1 MHALWSLFSFILA
14 VGILVSFH
22 EFGHYSIAR
31 LCGVKVLRFSIGFGK
46 SIKTYQKTSE
56 STEWSLSALP
66 LGGYVKMDEESFR
79 SKKLWQR
86 SIIVAAGPLAN
97 FLLAIFLLSILFI
110 SGVQQLPSK
119 LAEPS
124 PNTLAYELGV
134 YSGDVVTAWKSE
146 DDQDFRSIISWN
158 QLRWRLIDA
167 VTAHKGFSLELKT
180 SDGNT
185 QVIVFNKEKINKP
198 SPNIDPIANLG
209 IKPDISEPIGWFEL
223 QLKPIQAVSTSFERV
238 LDISTISLRMIA
250 GIFTGEASIRQIGG
264 PLSIADMAGRSA
276 QVGWQSYLG
285 FLALISISLAILN
298 LLPLPMLDGGQL
310 LYDAWEL
317 VSGHKVPQA
326 IQEVLQRFGVASL
339 LFLTM
344 LALFNDISRL
354 FLR

>member
-97 FLLAIFLLSILFI
+97 FLLAICLLSILFI

-146 DDQDFRSIISWN
+146 DDQDFRSIIS
-158 QLRWRLIDA
+158 
-167 VTAHKGFSLELKT
+167 S
-180 SDGNT
+180 
-185 QVIVFNKEKINKP
+185 
-198 SPNIDPIANLG
+198 
-209 IKPDISEPIGWFEL
+209 
-223 QLKPIQAVSTSFERV
+223 
-238 LDISTISLRMIA
+238 
-250 GIFTGEASIRQIGG
+250 
-264 PLSIADMAGRSA
+264 
-276 QVGWQSYLG
+276 
-285 FLALISISLAILN
+285 
-298 LLPLPMLDGGQL
+298 
-310 LYDAWEL
+310 
-317 VSGHKVPQA
+317 
-326 IQEVLQRFGVASL
+326 
-339 LFLTM
+339 
-344 LALFNDISRL
+344 
-354 FLR
+354 